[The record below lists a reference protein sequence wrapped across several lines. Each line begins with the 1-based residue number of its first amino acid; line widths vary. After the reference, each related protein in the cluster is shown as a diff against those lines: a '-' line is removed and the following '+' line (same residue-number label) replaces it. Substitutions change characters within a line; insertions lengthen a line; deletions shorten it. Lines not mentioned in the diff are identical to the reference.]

1 MDIEITRT
9 GVHSHE
15 TAWRGSAL
23 ALIGPFTTLA
33 GVVWAV
39 AQPYR
44 LAPID
49 HWAASAWDYAAQ
61 PPLLVVAVGLIFEF
75 AVALPLLRQL
85 RGTP

>member
-9 GVHSHE
+9 GVHSQE

-23 ALIGPFTTLA
+23 ALIGPFTALA

-49 HWAASAWDYAAQ
+49 HWAGAWNYAAQ

-85 RGTP
+85 QGTR